1 MGIEQ
6 DGDGDCDGRNR
17 LGRRKVLLTVELMPD
32 FIAGSEEEDLSCKNE
47 TLSLSLSRLWWVVR
61 TDREVRRR
69 GEVVKASSW
78 RLGRRSKCTVGE
90 IGSISTKFQPKRC
103 CGALVSQNQLISLLA
118 RYSMDP
124 C

>member
-17 LGRRKVLLTVELMPD
+17 LGRKVLLTVELMPD

-47 TLSLSLSRLWWVVR
+47 TLSLSLSLYLVCGGLFGQIGRSG
-61 TDREVRRR
+61 EGG

-78 RLGRRSKCTVGE
+78 RLGIDGVSECTVGK

-103 CGALVSQNQLISLLA
+103 CGALVSQNH
-118 RYSMDP
+118 P